1 MKQIV
6 RFWDKIILMLLGIVG
21 VFSGCRPNVG
31 ECEPYDDPWKRPSPY
46 PDSVMWVMYG
56 VPRSDFA
63 IKGTVTNK
71 NGEPIPN
78 IEVFAQTAYIQATD
92 SKGNYYVANY
102 SLNKEDVVLL
112 TLRDID
118 GKENGGEFK
127 SQEIKVKITDAD
139 REKMEQCIKDDGMFT
154 KIQNVELKTK
164 K

>member
-1 MKQIV
+1 MKQII

-21 VFSGCRPNVG
+21 VFTGCRPNVG

-46 PDSVMWVMYG
+46 PDSVGWVMYG

-71 NGEPIPN
+71 NGKPIP
-78 IEVFAQTAYIQATD
+78 YIAISTQAGYIHTD
-92 SKGNYYVANY
+92 SKGNYCVMDYL
-102 SLNKEDVVLL
+102 LNKEEVVRLKFD
-112 TLRDID
+112 DID